1 MPHIHTGDGE
11 FDFTVT
17 GYLVHE
23 DKTLLIKHKK
33 LPLWVAPS
41 GHVELNQSPI
51 EALYAEIKEEAGI
64 DESQLELV
72 DTHPRPA
79 QFTPSATATSLP
91 LPFDLEQHPVGDTA
105 HQHINLS
112 YVLKSRTNHVEPG
125 PGESN
130 TFKWFT
136 LDELREFGDTNDSV
150 KSAASY
156 AIEYVREHQS

>member
-17 GYLVHE
+17 GYIVHE

-33 LPLWVAPS
+33 LPIWVAPS
-41 GHVELNQSPI
+41 GHVELDQSPI
-51 EALYAEIKEEAGI
+51 DTLYAEIEEEAGI
-64 DESQLELV
+64 KPDQLALIE
-72 DTHPRPA
+72 THQRPA
-79 QFTPSATATSLP
+79 HFRPSDTAVSLP
-91 LPFDLEQHPVGDTA
+91 LPFDFEHHPVGDTT
-105 HQHINLS
+105 HRHINLS
-112 YVLKSRTNHVEPG
+112 YVLTSSTNHVEPG

-136 LDELREFGDTNDSV
+136 LDELRDFKDTNDSV